1 MPTPPATASE
11 AYQQLEH
18 EAHLLMDRL
27 MRQPPRIS
35 RPFTRN
41 SAVSPAVWSPSAP
54 DACVG
59 GHWRC

>member
-27 MRQPPRIS
+27 MAQPPTAMIS
-35 RPFTRN
+35 PYD
-41 SAVSPAVWSPSAP
+41 SATVKNISMESAP
-54 DACVG
+54 AACPPA
-59 GHWRC
+59 